1 MKDKIVTIKIPEKM
15 LSDLR
20 KAAYDR
26 NFIDISEEV
35 RSVIRQKWLMYNDL
49 RIMKVKK
56 LKDEIKVEVEKK
68 SQSIAREKVINEL
81 EDIKKKV
88 QKSW

>member
-81 EDIKKKV
+81 EDNKKKV